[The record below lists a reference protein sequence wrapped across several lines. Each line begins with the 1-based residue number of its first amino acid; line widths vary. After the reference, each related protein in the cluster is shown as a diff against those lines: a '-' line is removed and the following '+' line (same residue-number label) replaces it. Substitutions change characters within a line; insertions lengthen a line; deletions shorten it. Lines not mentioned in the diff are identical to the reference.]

1 MKENNK
7 YITTTIKRIILGII
21 IAVVST
27 VILGFM
33 IQIVTIAAF
42 A

>member
-7 YITTTIKRIILGII
+7 YITTPIKRIILGII
-21 IAVVST
+21 VVVVST
-27 VILGFM
+27 VILGVM
-33 IQIVTIAAF
+33 IQIVSIAAF